1 MRQRLAMVALGLNHL
16 GCVLS
21 DATEQPAWVLGVVA
35 VAVAVALFAHFRS

>member
-1 MRQRLAMVALGLNHL
+1 MLQRLAMVALALNHL

-21 DATEQPAWVLGVVA
+21 DATEQPVWVLGV